1 VSSDSSVAI
10 GRSEARGIQFVLFK
24 IGVETYAVE
33 IAETQEV
40 LRFQE
45 PRKIPHAPAH
55 VLGVIN
61 LRGQIIPVVG
71 LREKFLLDRGEITAE
86 TRIIVTL
93 AAGKLTGIVCDSV
106 ERVVFLP
113 AKNIEENPDFA
124 NGATRTSIRGV
135 AHLEQDDR
143 VIFLLA
149 LSTIT
154 AEAESGPATP

>member
-1 VSSDSSVAI
+1 VSTLD
-10 GRSEARGIQFVLFK
+10 ARGVQFVLFK

-33 IAETQEV
+33 IGETQEV
-40 LRFQE
+40 LRYQE

-71 LREKFLLDRGEITAE
+71 LREKFSLETAEVTPE
-86 TRIIVTL
+86 TRIIVTS

-113 AKNIEENPDFA
+113 AKNVEENPDFA
-124 NGATRTSIRGV
+124 NGGTRTSIRGV
-135 AHLEQDDR
+135 AHLDGDDG

-149 LSTIT
+149 LATIT
-154 AEAESGPATP
+154 ADTPGAAAL

>member
-1 VSSDSSVAI
+1 VVNAVDS
-10 GRSEARGIQFVLFK
+10 RGIQFVLFK
-24 IGVETYAVE
+24 IGVDTYAVE
-33 IAETQEV
+33 IAEAQEV

-45 PRKIPHAPAH
+45 PRKIPHAPTH

-71 LREKFLLDRGEITAE
+71 LREKFFLPAVEITSE

-93 AAGKLTGIVCDSV
+93 YASKLAGIVCDSV
-106 ERVVFLP
+106 ERVVYIP
-113 AKNIEENPDFA
+113 IKNIEENPDFA
-124 NGATRTSIRGV
+124 SGVTRSSIRGV
-135 AHLEQDDR
+135 AHIDGEDG

-154 AEAESGPATP
+154 AEHQGLTAQ

>member
-1 VSSDSSVAI
+1 MSADAPAAT
-10 GRSEARGIQFVLFK
+10 ARPESRGVQFVLFK

-33 IAETQEV
+33 ISETQEV
-40 LRFQE
+40 LRYQE
-45 PRKIPHAPAH
+45 PRKIPHAPPH

-71 LREKFLLDRGEITAE
+71 LREKFSLESADATAE

-93 AAGKLTGIVCDSV
+93 SGGKLTGIVCDSV
-106 ERVVFLP
+106 ERVVYLP

-124 NGATRTSIRGV
+124 NGTTRTSIRGV
-135 AHLEQDDR
+135 AHLDGDDG

-149 LSTIT
+149 LATVT
-154 AEAESGPATP
+154 AESETRSATP

>member
-1 VSSDSSVAI
+1 MEDSL
-10 GRSEARGIQFVLFK
+10 RGIQFVLFK
-24 IGVETYAVE
+24 IGIDTYAVE
-33 IAETQEV
+33 IRETQEV

-45 PRKIPHAPAH
+45 PRKIPHAPPH

-71 LREKFLLDRGEITAE
+71 LREKFSLPPAEISAE

-93 AAGKLTGIVCDSV
+93 AAGKLAGIVCDSV
-106 ERVVFLP
+106 ERVVYIP
-113 AKNIEENPDFA
+113 AKNVEENPDFA
-124 NGATRTSIRGV
+124 SGNTRSSIRGV
-135 AHLEQDDR
+135 AHIDGEDG

-154 AEAESGPATP
+154 TEHNTGATAP